1 MSTFNGLYLI
11 AWILK
16 LLTKQD
22 PEDNLNLGELF
33 PDENRLVTFIGYLTS
48 NIIDIETSNTT
59 YHVLLESTIILLTL
73 LMHTNVQIQSSN
85 SLITAIL
92 NRFIKQQP
100 APVFPFEQA
109 SGLGFALASGVWS
122 VMTVG

>member
-1 MSTFNGLYLI
+1 MTTFNGLYLI

-48 NIIDIETSNTT
+48 NIIDIETSNST

-73 LMHTNVQIQSSN
+73 LMHTSVQIQSSN

-109 SGLGFALASGVWS
+109 GGLGFALASGVWS